1 MDDEKLSLISLNT
14 IVELTPRKIISLIN
28 YFGSAKNIFVADVKE
43 LKSFDI
49 SDKGIQA
56 VKSVSDFEVA
66 NKELVLAE
74 KNSVKIVTYLD
85 EDYPH
90 QLKRSAA
97 HANCCPDLSPACAL
111 GAQPEREADDREK
124 PGGKAARQI
133 SRIRRRN

>member
-85 EDYPH
+85 EYYPH
-90 QLKRSAA
+90 QLIIFDSIG
-97 HANCCPDLSPACAL
+97 NNNLNFFDIVSIEYFSYL
-111 GAQPEREADDREK
+111 
-124 PGGKAARQI
+124 
-133 SRIRRRN
+133 